1 MSPKK
6 FARRARHERNRHKK
20 LAKKKTLRKRYEDLR
35 NRFPLK
41 AGKPK
46 VKKVGD
52 KYVTTQRPTY
62 QQLLPPSKKYK
73 MTKAAIKAK
82 NERKKKIEATLKK
95 IQEKEAADKLD
106 KDAG

>member
-1 MSPKK
+1 M
-6 FARRARHERNRHKK
+6 RNHILRAKK
-20 LAKKKTLRKRYEDLR
+20 LAKKKALRKRYEKLR

-46 VKKVGD
+46 VKKVGE
-52 KYVTTQRPTY
+52 KYVTTQRPVY
-62 QQLLPPSKKYK
+62 PQMLPPSKKYK
-73 MTKAAIKAK
+73 LNKAKIRAK

-106 KDAG
+106 KVAG